1 MPLRV
6 PCVYRRWEK
15 EKRRARRNRKKRAKS
30 SGDVAVPSDSG
41 GPNTEDDVSGAALPA
56 KCDLGGWKMIHKAKF
71 TVNRP
76 LSCLNADF
84 AVRGKPLIAPKR
96 NTVRTLNLGQG

>member
-1 MPLRV
+1 MPLCV
-6 PCVYRRWEK
+6 PCVYSRWEK

-41 GPNTEDDVSGAALPA
+41 LNMEDDASGAALPS

>member
-1 MPLRV
+1 MPLCV
-6 PCVYRRWEK
+6 PCVSSRWEK

-41 GPNTEDDVSGAALPA
+41 PNMEDDVSGAALPA
-56 KCDLGGWKMIHKAKF
+56 KCDLGGWEMIHKAKF